1 MRLYLYWALSYA
13 RVYTRFYEAV
23 QQQQQQHVY
32 IYVITIVSRA
42 TMRMQLLYYIHKV
55 ARISVG
61 LGRV

>member
-23 QQQQQQHVY
+23 QQQQHQQHVY

-42 TMRMQLLYYIHKV
+42 TMRMQLLYIIHRSLRV
-55 ARISVG
+55 SVIG
-61 LGRV
+61 